1 MEEYHGK
8 ATFLNM
14 NKGVMKK
21 ESGKEDIDDPEHKK

>member
-21 ESGKEDIDDPEHKK
+21 ENEKEDIDDPEHKK